1 MNEYIG
7 PSYSNPDN
15 NILLYD
21 NIILLS
27 LNRNKYALY
36 LLAIFKIS
44 NLFQVTELLHP
55 PDTLLTMSILLP
67 T

>member
-1 MNEYIG
+1 MNGYIC

-15 NILLYD
+15 NVLLYD

-36 LLAIFKIS
+36 LQAIFKIS
-44 NLFQVTELLHP
+44 NLFQVTKLLHP
-55 PDTLLTMSILLP
+55 PELLH
-67 T
+67 